1 MTNKMEECCYAVSF
15 IQTVMYAEPRKLAA
29 YAEYHYAQIS
39 SFWNSRLTSFVQ
51 GWLTIFDLM
60 DEFIFEWGISQF

>member
-1 MTNKMEECCYAVSF
+1 
-15 IQTVMYAEPRKLAA
+15 MYAEPRKLAA

-60 DEFIFEWGISQF
+60 GEFIFEWGISQF